1 MRAKGAAQASASTS
15 SEHGGRRSIVTLAV
29 VGGAAKIASDLFAMA
44 QTQATTLGYG
54 EAALITAIVSAILA
68 PLALLMGHSN
78 PGAGAAAAA

>member
-1 MRAKGAAQASASTS
+1 
-15 SEHGGRRSIVTLAV
+15 
-29 VGGAAKIASDLFAMA
+29 MA